1 MRTSLLRV
9 ITTVNLGVYDIGL
22 GSLLKAFLYAASNLK
37 TIMRK
42 QGEAYWISECII
54 DTEGYLVLLPPY
66 SYICQA

>member
-1 MRTSLLRV
+1 MRTSLLRI

-42 QGEAYWISECII
+42 QGEEFWVSECII
-54 DTEGYLVLLPPY
+54 DTEGYLVLLSPC